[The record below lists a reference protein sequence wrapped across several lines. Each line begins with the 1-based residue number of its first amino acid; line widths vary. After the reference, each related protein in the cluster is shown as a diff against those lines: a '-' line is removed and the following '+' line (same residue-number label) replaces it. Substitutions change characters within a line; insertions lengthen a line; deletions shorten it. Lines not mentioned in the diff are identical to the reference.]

1 MYEVLSSELVFILW
15 EYIERMKQ
23 DICAYVYIKEYACTH
38 IFSSSNKVLRIFDSI
53 PQ

>member
-1 MYEVLSSELVFILW
+1 
-15 EYIERMKQ
+15 MKQ

-53 PQ
+53 PHWKYVRK